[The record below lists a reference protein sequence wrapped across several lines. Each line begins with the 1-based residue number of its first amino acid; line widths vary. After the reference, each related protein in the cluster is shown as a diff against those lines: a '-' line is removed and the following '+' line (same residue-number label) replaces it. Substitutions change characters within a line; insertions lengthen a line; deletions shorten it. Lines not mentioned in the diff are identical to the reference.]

1 MNAVECFRQV
11 AENNSEKKILY
22 DAGKEYTYG
31 ELERQLD
38 QICAHLTKLDNR
50 EVLAVSTSKPAELL
64 LYYLAAVERHLYY
77 LPLPPNMTMQEKAE
91 NQKLLQMS
99 GSMPFRGCSM
109 VHVDKLKET
118 EEEGEI
124 IFSTGGTS
132 GQKRYVC
139 ISHEILYQRCMEA
152 YEYDRN
158 EPDMETLLLTP
169 VWRYLGFKELLRM
182 VLRNQSVTVAP
193 HKDIDAMIKTLQQR
207 RITYVILKSSILS
220 NIIYHESFRTEY
232 FSSVRVLRYCQEPMP
247 METLIQMQALYPD
260 LQFYSDYGLTETA
273 GTIGVMGPEIH
284 QNAGVCHHIPTTGS
298 FLECV
303 EVALK
308 DENGKEVS
316 GAEVGELY
324 IHVPYQ
330 CQNYLGGDR
339 LGYWISTGDMGW
351 FDRDGFF
358 NLSGFRKK
366 IPGQSSGDMYVLPA
380 MARKKYVSI
389 PLRNQLLTQNMAAES
404 MFQNMLA
411 LIHASLNVDEIK
423 HFYFEIIPHIVDAD
437 AYGFELFPIEIESA
451 GWKNVADQS
460 WYQDAFEDPYQH
472 EVYLVKES
480 RILTVKEMEAM
491 YSSGLDFLYLPLFS
505 RNAQMHGTLIFA
517 KSKEKGKFTSRE
529 ITLLKQLSHHVN
541 LAVLNARIFQEIQT
555 RQLMLQS
562 TMDFSETGTALSNLN
577 DTIYYMNSALHT
589 MIECE
594 DVNLLQTSSLLDHLK
609 ENIYQLK
616 YSGKEEVTTSFACYF
631 KDSQMP
637 LLLQIR
643 SVRLSTENE
652 FVAHFISRQQPE
664 EEINFGDLQQRLS
677 RKEIEVMRYLC
688 KGIMYKDIADAMGIS
703 VNTVNFHIKN
713 IYRKMNVNSR
723 NELLNEILYLGS
735 NGLQYKPLDDSVQK
749 QEIISEK

>member
-1 MNAVECFRQV
+1 MQGYSLVH
-11 AENNSEKKILY
+11 I
-22 DAGKEYTYG
+22 
-31 ELERQLD
+31 
-38 QICAHLTKLDNR
+38 DN
-50 EVLAVSTSKPAELL
+50 
-64 LYYLAAVERHLYY
+64 
-77 LPLPPNMTMQEKAE
+77 
-91 NQKLLQMS
+91 
-99 GSMPFRGCSM
+99 
-109 VHVDKLKET
+109 LKEPK
-118 EEEGEI
+118 EEGEI

-139 ISHEILYQRCMEA
+139 ISHEILYQRCMES

-169 VWRYLGFKELLRM
+169 VWRYLGFKELFRM
-182 VLRNQSVTVAP
+182 ILLNQSITVAP
-193 HKDIDAMIKTLQQR
+193 HKEINAIIKMLQKR

-220 NIIYHESFRTEY
+220 NIIYHASFRTEY

-247 METLIQMQALYPD
+247 METLIQMQALYPE
-260 LQFYSDYGLTETA
+260 LQFYSDYGLTETV

-284 QNAGVCHHIPTTGS
+284 QKAGVRHHIPTTGS
-298 FLECV
+298 FLEGV

-308 DENGKEVS
+308 DENGKDVS

-330 CQNYLGGDR
+330 CQKYLGGDT

-366 IPGQSSGDMYVLPA
+366 VPGQNGGEMYVLPA

-423 HFYFEIIPHIVDAD
+423 HFYFEIVPHIVDAD
-437 AYGFELFPIEIESA
+437 AYGFELFPIEIQSV

-472 EVYLVKES
+472 EVYLVKEN
-480 RILTVKEMEAM
+480 RILPVKEMEVI

-505 RNAQMHGTLIFA
+505 RNAQMHGALIFA
-517 KSKEKGKFTSRE
+517 KGKEKGKFTSRE

-577 DTIYYMNSALHT
+577 DTVYYMNSALHT
-589 MIECE
+589 MIESE
-594 DVNLLQTSSLLDHLK
+594 EVNLLQTSNLLDHLK
-609 ENIYQLK
+609 DNIYHLK
-616 YSGKEEVTTSFACYF
+616 HSGKEEVTASFACYF
-631 KDSQMP
+631 RKNQMP
-637 LLLQIR
+637 VLLQIR
-643 SVRLSTENE
+643 SVRLGEENE
-652 FVAHFISRQQPE
+652 FAAHFISRQQSE

-749 QEIISEK
+749 REMRSEK